1 MEKLSYA
8 YSKIDKCFNK
18 ALVHPLKNIY
28 ADQQLFRALAENT
41 NVAIFLYRDRKV
53 IYVNP
58 AFERMSGYSLEELR
72 NGEGLNA
79 IHPDQRKLIA
89 ERIGKRFA
97 GELVPDKYELH
108 FVTKSGEERWAEL
121 SVTLI
126 DYENQTTGIV
136 TGIDITER
144 KNAEQQITH
153 SESELRNIIDNL
165 QDTYY
170 RTDLQGR
177 ILRASKSVYDL
188 LDYQEE
194 ELLGTKLSDLYVDP
208 QGRENFLQLMQQNK
222 GVVKNYEAA
231 LRRKDGSHVWVSTNA
246 HYFFDKDG
254 NIQGVEGT
262 TRDISNIMHA
272 RKELEKHQ
280 LHLEELISER
290 TLDLEAANRELESFC
305 YSVSHDLR
313 APLRSI
319 DGFSQIL
326 LEDYDQLLDD
336 VSKDYLQRVRS
347 GAQRM
352 GQLIDDLLKLSRVSS
367 GGLKKET
374 IDLTQMAQEIADGLR
389 QSSQERNAAITI
401 ESKLTCYG
409 DKGLIRV
416 VVENL
421 FSNAW
426 KYTQYKQEQTQIEF
440 GQQNLD
446 GTPVF
451 FIKDNGAGFDMKYS
465 NKLFG
470 PFQRLHTAQDFEGSG
485 IGLATVNR
493 IIQRHGG
500 KVWAEGEPDK
510 GATFYFSLP
519 ESPAGKP

>member
-1 MEKLSYA
+1 MLTQNMTNVLK
-8 YSKIDKCFNK
+8 K
-18 ALVHPLKNIY
+18 ALDHPLENIY
-28 ADQQLFRALAENT
+28 ANEQLFHALAENT
-41 NVAIFLYRDRKV
+41 NVAIFLYRDRQV

-58 AFERMSGYSLEELR
+58 AFEHMSGYTLKELQ

-79 IHPDQRKLIA
+79 IHPDQRELIA
-89 ERIGKRFA
+89 ERISKRFS
-97 GELVPDKYELH
+97 GEQVPDKYELH
-108 FVTKSGEERWAEL
+108 FVTKSGDERWAEL
-121 SVTLI
+121 SVKLI
-126 DYENQTTGIV
+126 NFENQTTGIV
-136 TGIDITER
+136 TGVDITER
-144 KNAEQQITH
+144 KKAEEQITY

-170 RTDLQGR
+170 RTDLEGR
-177 ILRASKSVYDL
+177 IIRSSPSVYDL
-188 LDYQEE
+188 LGYKEE
-194 ELLGTKLSDLYVDP
+194 ELLGSKLSDLYVDP
-208 QGRENFLQLMQQNK
+208 QGREKFLQLMQQHN
-222 GVVKNYEAA
+222 GVVNNYEAG

-246 HYFFDKDG
+246 HYYFDIDG
-254 NIQGVEGT
+254 NIKGVEGT
-262 TRDISNIMHA
+262 TRDISDIMLA
-272 RKELEKHQ
+272 RQELEKHR
-280 LHLEELISER
+280 LHLEELVTER

-313 APLRSI
+313 SPLRTI

-326 LEDYDQLLDD
+326 MEDYSTILDD

-367 GGLKKET
+367 SGLKKET
-374 IDLTQMAQEIADGLR
+374 INLSQMAQEIADGLR
-389 QSSQERNAAITI
+389 QSNPERNATITI
-401 ESKLTCYG
+401 EPGLTCYG
-409 DKGLIRV
+409 DKGLIHV
-416 VVENL
+416 VMDNL

-426 KYTQYKQEQTQIEF
+426 KYTQYKQEQIHIEF
-440 GQQNLD
+440 GQQILD

-451 FIKDNGAGFDMKYS
+451 YIKDNGAGFDMAYS

-470 PFQRLHTAQDFEGSG
+470 AFQRLHPAKDFEGSG

-500 KVWAEGEPDK
+500 RVWAEGEPDK

-519 ESPAGKP
+519 VNPAGKQ

>member
-1 MEKLSYA
+1 ME
-8 YSKIDKCFNK
+8 
-18 ALVHPLKNIY
+18 NIY
-28 ADQQLFRALAENT
+28 ANQQLFRTLAENT
-41 NVAIFLYRDRKV
+41 NVAIFLYRNKQV

-58 AFERMSGYSLEELR
+58 AFERMSGYTLEELS
-72 NGEGLNA
+72 NGDGLNA

-89 ERIGKRFA
+89 ERIHKRFA
-97 GELVPDKYELH
+97 GEQVPEKYELH
-108 FVTKSGEERWAEL
+108 FITKSGEERWAEL
-121 SVTLI
+121 SVTLVNF
-126 DYENQTTGIV
+126 ENQSTGIV

-144 KNAEQQITH
+144 KKAEEHIAH

-177 ILRASKSVYDL
+177 ILRSSKSVYNL
-188 LDYQEE
+188 LGFKEE
-194 ELLGTKLSDLYVDP
+194 ELIGNKLADLYVDP
-208 QGRENFLQLMQQNK
+208 QGRDKFLQLMQQNN
-222 GVVKNYEAA
+222 GVVKNFEAA

-246 HYFFDKDG
+246 HYYFDKDG
-254 NIQGVEGT
+254 IIQGVEGT
-262 TRDISNIMHA
+262 TRDISDITHA
-272 RKELEKHQ
+272 RHELEKHQ

-290 TLDLEAANRELESFC
+290 TLDLEAANRELESFS

-313 APLRSI
+313 APLRTI

-326 LEDYDQLLDD
+326 LEDYSPVLDD

-352 GQLIDDLLKLSRVSS
+352 GQLIDDLLKLSRVS
-367 GGLKKET
+367 GKGLNKEM
-374 IDLTQMAQEIADGLR
+374 IDLSQIAQEIADGLC
-389 QSSQERNAAITI
+389 QSNPERKTDITI
-401 ESKLTCYG
+401 EPDLTCFG

-416 VVENL
+416 VLENL

-426 KYTQYKQEQTQIEF
+426 KYTQYKKEPTQIEF

-446 GTPVF
+446 GTLVF
-451 FIKDNGAGFDMKYS
+451 YIKDNGAGFDMNYS

-470 PFQRLHTAQDFEGSG
+470 AFQRLHPATDFEGSG

-519 ESPAGKP
+519 ESSSKNL

>member
-1 MEKLSYA
+1 MLIENNSSVL
-8 YSKIDKCFNK
+8 K
-18 ALVHPLKNIY
+18 ALDCPLENIY
-28 ADQQLFRALAENT
+28 ANQQLFRALAENT
-41 NVAIFLYRDRKV
+41 NAAIFLYRGSNV

-58 AFERMSGYSLEELR
+58 AFERMSGYSLEELC

-79 IHPDQRKLIA
+79 IHPDQRKLIV
-89 ERIGKRFA
+89 ERISKRFS
-97 GELVPDKYELH
+97 GEQVPEKYELH

-121 SVTLI
+121 SVKLI
-126 DYENQTTGIV
+126 SFDNQTTGIV
-136 TGIDITER
+136 TGIDITDR
-144 KNAEQQITH
+144 KKAEEQITH

-170 RTDLQGR
+170 RTDLEGR

-188 LDYQEE
+188 LGYEE
-194 ELLGTKLSDLYVDP
+194 KELLGTKLADLYLDP
-208 QGRENFLQLMQQNK
+208 HGREKFLQLMQQSK

-231 LRRKDGSHVWVSTNA
+231 LLRKDGSHVWVSTNA
-246 HYFFDKDG
+246 HYHFDIDG
-254 NIQGVEGT
+254 KVKGVEGT
-262 TRDISNIMHA
+262 TRDISDVRHT
-272 RKELEKHQ
+272 RSELEKHQ

-313 APLRSI
+313 APLRTI

-326 LEDYDQLLDD
+326 LDDYAPILDE
-336 VSKDYLQRVRS
+336 VSKDYLQRVRA

-352 GQLIDDLLKLSRVSS
+352 GQLIDDLLKLSRVS
-367 GGLKKET
+367 GKGINKEI
-374 IDLTQMAQEIADGLR
+374 IDLSQMAREIAEGLQ
-389 QSSQERNAAITI
+389 QSDPERNAGITI
-401 ESKLTCYG
+401 DSDLMCYG

-416 VVENL
+416 VMDNL

-426 KYTQYKQEQTQIEF
+426 KYTQFKQEQTQIKF
-440 GQQNLD
+440 GQQDLN
-446 GTPVF
+446 GTLVYF
-451 FIKDNGAGFDMKYS
+451 VKDNGAGFDMKYS

-470 PFQRLHTAQDFEGSG
+470 AFQRLHPAQDFEGNG

-500 KVWAEGEPDK
+500 KVWAEGEPDN

-519 ESPAGKP
+519 GERTGK

>member
-1 MEKLSYA
+1 LE
-8 YSKIDKCFNK
+8 
-18 ALVHPLKNIY
+18 NIY
-28 ADQQLFRALAENT
+28 SNQKLFRALAENT
-41 NVAIFLYRDRKV
+41 NVAIFLYRGQQV

-58 AFERMSGYSLEELR
+58 AFERMSGYTLLELR

-79 IHPDQRKLIA
+79 IHPDQRKLIT
-89 ERIGKRFA
+89 ERISKRFA
-97 GELVPDKYELH
+97 GEQVPDKYELH

-126 DYENQTTGIV
+126 ELENQSTGIV
-136 TGIDITER
+136 TGIDITGR
-144 KNAEQQITH
+144 KKAEEHFKH

-170 RTDLQGR
+170 RTDLEGR
-177 ILRASKSVYDL
+177 ILRSSKSVFNL
-188 LDYQEE
+188 LGYSEE
-194 ELLGTKLSDLYVDP
+194 ELLGIKLSDLYVDP
-208 QGRENFLQLMQQNK
+208 QGREKFLHLMQHHN

-246 HYFFDKDG
+246 HYYFDING

-262 TRDISNIMHA
+262 TRDISDIMQT
-272 RKELEKHQ
+272 RQELEKHQ
-280 LHLEELISER
+280 LHLEELITER
-290 TLDLEAANRELESFC
+290 TLDLEAANRELESFS

-313 APLRSI
+313 APLRTI

-326 LEDYDQLLDD
+326 LEDYSPLLDD
-336 VSKDYLQRVRS
+336 ISKDYLQRVRS

-352 GQLIDDLLKLSRVSS
+352 GLLIDDLLKLSRVS
-367 GGLKKET
+367 GKGLNKEI
-374 IDLTQMAQEIADGLR
+374 IDLSQMAQEIADTLQ
-389 QSSQERNAAITI
+389 QSDPQRKANITI
-401 ESKLTCYG
+401 EPDLTCYG
-409 DKGLIRV
+409 DTGLIRV
-416 VVENL
+416 VMNNL

-426 KYTQYKQEQTQIEF
+426 KYTQYKQDQTQIEF
-440 GQQNLD
+440 GQQNHN
-446 GTPVF
+446 GITSF
-451 FIKDNGAGFDMKYS
+451 YIQDNGAGFDMKYI

-470 PFQRLHTAQDFEGSG
+470 AFQRLHPATDFEGSG

-500 KVWAEGEPDK
+500 KVWAEGKPDE

-519 ESPAGKP
+519 ASPASKQ

>member
-1 MEKLSYA
+1 MILG
-8 YSKIDKCFNK
+8 FTK
-18 ALVHPLKNIY
+18 ALDLPLENIY
-28 ADQQLFRALAENT
+28 ANQQLFRALAENT
-41 NVAIFLYRDRKV
+41 NVAIFLFRNQQV

-89 ERIGKRFA
+89 ERISKRFA
-97 GELVPDKYELH
+97 GKQVPDNYELH
-108 FVTKSGEERWAEL
+108 FVTKSGESRWAEL

-126 DYENQTTGIV
+126 EFENQPTGIV
-136 TGIDITER
+136 TGVDITKR
-144 KNAEQQITH
+144 KKAEEKITH

-170 RTDLQGR
+170 RTDLEGR
-177 ILRASKSVYDL
+177 ILRSSKSVHEL
-188 LDYQEE
+188 LGYSEE
-194 ELLGTKLSDLYVDP
+194 ELLGSKLSDLYVDP
-208 QGRENFLQLMQQNK
+208 QGREKFLQLMQQNK

-246 HYFFDKDG
+246 HYYFDIEG
-254 NIQGVEGT
+254 NAQGVEGT
-262 TRDISNIMHA
+262 TRDITEIIHA
-272 RKELEKHQ
+272 REELEKHH
-280 LHLEELISER
+280 LHLEELITER

-319 DGFSQIL
+319 DGFSHIL
-326 LEDYDQLLDD
+326 MEDFDPILDD
-336 VSKDYLQRVRS
+336 ESRNHLQRIRS

-367 GGLKKET
+367 GDLKKET
-374 IDLTQMAQEIADGLR
+374 INLSQMAQEIKDALR
-389 QSSQERNAAITI
+389 QSNPERNATITI
-401 ESKLTCYG
+401 EPNLRCYG
-409 DKGLIRV
+409 DAGLIRV
-416 VVENL
+416 VMDNL

-426 KYTQYKQEQTQIEF
+426 KYTQYKSEQTQIEF
-440 GQQNLD
+440 GQTVQN
-446 GTPVF
+446 GSQAF
-451 FIKDNGAGFDMKYS
+451 YIKDNGAGFDMNYVG
-465 NKLFG
+465 KLFG
-470 PFQRLHTAQDFEGSG
+470 PFQRLHRAKDFEGSG

-493 IIQRHGG
+493 IIQRHRG

-519 ESPAGKP
+519 GNPAIK

>member
-1 MEKLSYA
+1 ME
-8 YSKIDKCFNK
+8 
-18 ALVHPLKNIY
+18 NIY
-28 ADQQLFRALAENT
+28 KNQQLFRALAENT
-41 NVAIFLYRDRKV
+41 NVAIFLYRDDKV

-58 AFERMSGYSLEELR
+58 AFERMSGYTLEELR

-79 IHPDQRKLIA
+79 IHPDQRKLVA
-89 ERIGKRFA
+89 ERISKRFA
-97 GELVPDKYELH
+97 GEQVPDKYELH
-108 FVTKSGEERWAEL
+108 FVTKPGEERWAEL

-144 KNAEQQITH
+144 KIAEEHIAH

-170 RTDLQGR
+170 RTDLEGR
-177 ILRASKSVYDL
+177 ILRSSKSVYDL
-188 LDYQEE
+188 LGFKEE
-194 ELLGTKLSDLYVDP
+194 EILGAKLADLYIDP
-208 QGRENFLQLMQQNK
+208 HGREKFLQLMQRNN

-246 HYFFDKDG
+246 HYYFDKDG
-254 NIQGVEGT
+254 NVQGVEGT
-262 TRDISNIMHA
+262 TRDISDLMHA
-272 RKELEKHQ
+272 RHELEKHQ

-290 TLDLEAANRELESFC
+290 TLDLEAANRELESFS

-313 APLRSI
+313 APLRTI

-326 LEDYDQLLDD
+326 LEDYSPILDD
-336 VSKDYLQRVRS
+336 VSKDYLLRVRS

-367 GGLKKET
+367 KGLNKEPV
-374 IDLTQMAQEIADGLR
+374 DLSQMAQEITDTLR
-389 QSSQERNAAITI
+389 QSNPERNAAITI
-401 ESKLTCYG
+401 APKLSCHG
-409 DKGLIRV
+409 DKGLIQV
-416 VVENL
+416 VMENL

-426 KYTQYKQEQTQIEF
+426 KYTQYKKDQTQIEF
-440 GQQNLD
+440 GLQIL
-446 GTPVF
+446 GGKPVF
-451 FIKDNGAGFDMKYS
+451 YIKDNGAGFDMNYS

-470 PFQRLHTAQDFEGSG
+470 AFQRLHPATDFEGSG

-519 ESPAGKP
+519 ESPVGNR

>member
-1 MEKLSYA
+1 M
-8 YSKIDKCFNK
+8 
-18 ALVHPLKNIY
+18 
-28 ADQQLFRALAENT
+28 AENT
-41 NVAIFLYRDRKV
+41 NVAIFLYRDRQV

-58 AFERMSGYSLEELR
+58 AFEHISGYSLEELR
-72 NGEGLNA
+72 NGQGLNA

-89 ERIGKRFA
+89 ERINKRFG
-97 GELVPDKYELH
+97 GEQVPDKYELH
-108 FVTKSGEERWAEL
+108 FINKSGEDRWAEL

-126 DYENQTTGIV
+126 DYENQPTGIV

-144 KNAEQQITH
+144 KKAEEQITY

-170 RTDLQGR
+170 RTDLEGR
-177 ILRASKSVYDL
+177 IIRSSKSAFEL
-188 LDYQEE
+188 LGYTEE
-194 ELLGTKLSDLYVDP
+194 ELLGSKLSDLYVDS
-208 QGRENFLQLMQQNK
+208 QGREKFLQLMQQHS

-246 HYFFDKDG
+246 HYYCDING

-262 TRDISNIMHA
+262 TRDITEIIHA
-272 RKELEKHQ
+272 REELEKHH
-280 LHLEELISER
+280 LHLEELITER

-326 LEDYDQLLDD
+326 LEDYSPILDD

-374 IDLTQMAQEIADGLR
+374 INLSQMAQEIADGLR
-389 QSSQERNAAITI
+389 QSNPERKAAII
-401 ESKLTCYG
+401 IGPGLTCYG
-409 DKGLIRV
+409 DKGLLRV
-416 VVENL
+416 VMENL

-440 GQQNLD
+440 GQRNLD
-446 GTPVF
+446 GTLVF
-451 FIKDNGAGFDMKYS
+451 FIKDNGAGFDMAYS

-470 PFQRLHTAQDFEGSG
+470 AFQRLHPAKDFEGSG

-493 IIQRHGG
+493 IVQRHGG

-510 GATFYFSLP
+510 GATFYFSLSGNP
-519 ESPAGKP
+519 VGKQ

>member
-1 MEKLSYA
+1 
-8 YSKIDKCFNK
+8 
-18 ALVHPLKNIY
+18 
-28 ADQQLFRALAENT
+28 
-41 NVAIFLYRDRKV
+41 
-53 IYVNP
+53 
-58 AFERMSGYSLEELR
+58 MS
-72 NGEGLNA
+72 
-79 IHPDQRKLIA
+79 I
-89 ERIGKRFA
+89 
-97 GELVPDKYELH
+97 
-108 FVTKSGEERWAEL
+108 
-121 SVTLI
+121 TLI
-126 DYENQTTGIV
+126 DYENQPTGIV

-144 KNAEQQITH
+144 KKAEEHIAH

-170 RTDLQGR
+170 RTDLQGQ
-177 ILRASKSVYDL
+177 ILRASKSVYNL
-188 LDYQEE
+188 LGYKEE
-194 ELLGTKLSDLYVDP
+194 ELFGTKLSDLYVDP
-208 QGRENFLQLMQQNK
+208 QGRERFLQLMQQNK
-222 GVVKNYEAA
+222 GVVKNYEAV
-231 LRRKDGSHVWVSTNA
+231 LRRKDGSHVWVFTNA
-246 HYFFDKDG
+246 HYFFDASG

-262 TRDISNIMHA
+262 TRDISDIIHA
-272 RKELEKHQ
+272 RQELEKHRF
-280 LHLEELISER
+280 HLEELVTER

-326 LEDYDQLLDD
+326 LEDYSPLLDD

-367 GGLKKET
+367 GGLKKEN
-374 IDLTQMAQEIADGLR
+374 INLSQMAREIADGLR
-389 QSSQERNAAITI
+389 QSNPGRNAAITI
-401 ESKLTCYG
+401 DPELTCYG

-416 VVENL
+416 TMENL

-426 KYTQYKQEQTQIEF
+426 KYTQHKQERTQIEF
-440 GQQNLD
+440 GQQTID

-451 FIKDNGAGFDMKYS
+451 FIKDNGAGFDMNYS

-470 PFQRLHTAQDFEGSG
+470 AFQRLHPAKDFEGSG
-485 IGLATVNR
+485 IGLATVSR

-519 ESPAGKP
+519 EGSVSRN